1 MEAKYIKPDLV
12 NPVIRQR
19 IIKTIQ
25 PPGKTQWKPVK
36 KFFSSL
42 YEDYIIPNIYLVLF
56 IIFVIFVLIYRYKIT
71 RDNRKKSSKE
81 SNSKLLDHLNAE
93 ITSPNN
99 QQKEVVKDL
108 INKKEINQIP
118 DLAMLMYNQQKEH
131 LREPMKRSKNFAY
144 PVYPYNGPNGKFVIS
159 DGKSKN

>member
-1 MEAKYIKPDLV
+1 MEAKYIKPDLI

-25 PPGKTQWKPVK
+25 PPGETQWKPVK

-81 SNSKLLDHLNAE
+81 SNSE
-93 ITSPNN
+93 IISPDN
-99 QQKEVVKDL
+99 QQKEAVKDL
-108 INKKEINQIP
+108 VNKKEINQIP

-131 LREPMKRSKNFAY
+131 LREPVKRSKNFAY